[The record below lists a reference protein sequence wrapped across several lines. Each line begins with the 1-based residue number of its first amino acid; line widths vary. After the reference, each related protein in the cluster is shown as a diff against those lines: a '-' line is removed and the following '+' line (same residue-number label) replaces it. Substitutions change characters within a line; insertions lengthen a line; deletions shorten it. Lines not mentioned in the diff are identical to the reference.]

1 MKNIVYVENE
11 CFVGVTKEGL
21 KFSNIKTK
29 EKRYLTFDDIGTLV
43 FDNRKCYL
51 SERVIEY
58 CIILNHIG
66 ILFCDR
72 SHSPLE
78 MIETTYNQEHRY
90 F

>member
-29 EKRYLTFDDIGTLV
+29 EKKYLTFDDRL
-43 FDNRKCYL
+43 C
-51 SERVIEY
+51 
-58 CIILNHIG
+58 
-66 ILFCDR
+66 
-72 SHSPLE
+72 P
-78 MIETTYNQEHRY
+78 YNWCK